1 MQTASSRVENMDQIL
16 PTLPTSVTIEPV
28 GKLAKRAVTCTSG
41 ANPISGYFPFLVLQ
55 FWTWIKVTNAPA
67 YSTILDKFVKKSFIL
82 HVSSEKKY
90 AENNL

>member
-1 MQTASSRVENMDQIL
+1 MDQIL
-16 PTLPTSVTIEPV
+16 STLLTFVTIEPV

-67 YSTILDKFVKKSFIL
+67 YSTKLDKFVKKFYI